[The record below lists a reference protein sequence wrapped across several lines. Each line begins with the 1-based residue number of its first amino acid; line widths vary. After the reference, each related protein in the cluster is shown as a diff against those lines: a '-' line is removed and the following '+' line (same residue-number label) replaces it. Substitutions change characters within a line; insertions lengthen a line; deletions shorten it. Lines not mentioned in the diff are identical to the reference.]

1 MIRIARIDEIRQEDI
16 LNRKIRNY
24 PEQENAVRRIL
35 EDVRR
40 EGDEAVRRYTLQFD
54 GVCPQDFRVSQ
65 ESIDQGVQQTD
76 PAFLQILERAK
87 RNIVAF
93 HEKQVRSGFEI
104 REQGKVLG
112 QRITPIES
120 VGVYVPG
127 GTASYPSTVLMNV
140 IPAKIAGVKRV
151 VMVTPPDKKTGK
163 IRPELLAA
171 AQCAGVDEIYAC
183 GGAQAIGALAYGT
196 QSIAPV
202 NKIVGPGNI
211 FVALAKRQVY
221 GTVGI
226 DMIAG
231 PSEILVIADK
241 SANADFLAAD
251 LLSQAE
257 HDALAS
263 AVLVTDDEALARQV
277 KERLTVRLAQ
287 LPRAEIATAAIVN
300 NSRILLVKDMDEAAQ
315 VSDAIAPEH
324 LELAVADPFAMLKKV
339 RNAGSIFLG
348 QYAPEPLGD
357 YLAGP
362 NHTLPTSGNA
372 KFSSPLSVDDFIKK
386 SSYLYYDKTSLQA
399 VCDDVVT
406 FAEKEGL
413 SAHARAI
420 QARFLQDQ

>member
-1 MIRIARIDEIRQEDI
+1 MIRIARIDEIRQKDI

-35 EDVRR
+35 EDVRK

-76 PAFLQILERAK
+76 SAFLQILERAK
-87 RNIVAF
+87 RNIAAF

-300 NSRILLVKDMDEAAQ
+300 NSRILLVQDMDEAAK